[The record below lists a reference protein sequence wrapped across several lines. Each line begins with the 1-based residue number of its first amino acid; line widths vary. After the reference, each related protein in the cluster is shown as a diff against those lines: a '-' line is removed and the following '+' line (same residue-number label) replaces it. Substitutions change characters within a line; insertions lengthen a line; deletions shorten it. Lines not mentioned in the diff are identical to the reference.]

1 MATPVTLPGYQ
12 GTGFK
17 FENKTIGDI
26 IGGTGGLLAY
36 VYVFAGLGLLI
47 FLIAGGLTL
56 MTAAG
61 DQNKTKKGFG
71 MISSALIGFA
81 IIFVSYFVVQLV
93 QVILKVKIL

>member
-1 MATPVTLPGYQ
+1 MATPVTLPGY
-12 GTGFK
+12 GTSGFK

-26 IGGTGGLLAY
+26 IGGEGGLLAY
-36 VYVFAGLGLLI
+36 VYVFAGLGLLV

-71 MISSALIGFA
+71 MISSALIGFM